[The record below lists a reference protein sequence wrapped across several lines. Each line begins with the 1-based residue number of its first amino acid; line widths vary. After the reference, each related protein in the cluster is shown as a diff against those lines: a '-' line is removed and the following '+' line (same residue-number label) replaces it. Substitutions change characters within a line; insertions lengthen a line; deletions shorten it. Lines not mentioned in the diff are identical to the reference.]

1 MKRLTN
7 GRRMSG
13 LSLVELLIG
22 MTLGLIVMAGVATVF
37 TSTGTT
43 NRTNENLARL
53 QESARMAFSIVS
65 RDVRDAGL
73 NDCGRITQVMNV
85 INGAAAT
92 PWANWVGGLQGYE
105 NGTAVPGLASGA
117 GVGQRADSE
126 DAIRIMK
133 GDASTT
139 VSVVAHNAAG
149 TSFSLSDTTD
159 FTSGDIMVACD
170 FVQATI
176 FQAVAVNNGAS
187 TLTHPIGTVLPG
199 NCCTGLGFM
208 AAQVPPNGRGYPY
221 LAASSVM
228 RFGSVVWYGG
238 HNGRAD
244 SGGRSLY
251 RQVLRGNA
259 LAVEEVLEG
268 VSGMQIQYL
277 VQGAVT
283 YVNAAA
289 VADWSTVLAVRLNLT
304 IDGVAQERAADGSLQ
319 RVRRNFTNVVALR
332 NRVS

>member
-1 MKRLTN
+1 MKQLTI

-85 INGAAAT
+85 LNGAAAL

-105 NGTAVPGLASGA
+105 DGAAVPGLASGA
-117 GVGQRADSE
+117 AAGQRVGTE
-126 DAIRIMK
+126 DAVRIMK

-149 TSFSLSDTTD
+149 TSFALSDTTD
-159 FTSGDIMVACD
+159 FTAGDIMVACD

-176 FQAVAVNNGAS
+176 FQAVAVTNGPN
-187 TLTHPIGTVLPG
+187 TLTHPIGAVVPG
-199 NCCTGLGFM
+199 NCCTGLGYM
-208 AAQVPPNGRGYPY
+208 ATQVPPAGRNYPY
-221 LAASSVM
+221 LTTSSVM
-228 RFGSVVWYGG
+228 RFDSVVWYIGN
-238 HNGRAD
+238 NGRPG

-268 VSGMQIQYL
+268 VSGMQLQYL
-277 VQGAVT
+277 VQGATT

-289 VADWSTVLAVRLNLT
+289 VADWRTVLAVRINLT
-304 IDGVAQERAADGSLQ
+304 IDGVAQEFAADQTLQ